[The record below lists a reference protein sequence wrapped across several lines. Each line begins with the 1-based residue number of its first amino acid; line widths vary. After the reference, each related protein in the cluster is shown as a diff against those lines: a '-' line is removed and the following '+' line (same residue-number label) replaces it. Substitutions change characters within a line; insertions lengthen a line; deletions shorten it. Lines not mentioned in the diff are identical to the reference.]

1 MDVKIL
7 PLASCPDY
15 SAAVAE
21 RTYRLWGRLIHEDTG
36 MSATEFGKVIEGRAV
51 TDRVPLTL
59 IALAGEALVG
69 TVSLK
74 QYEATTDAGLSPWI
88 GGLLVDDAWRGK
100 GLGAA
105 LLAQAEATAAAL
117 GYPVLYLS
125 CEPDIEHFYEKL
137 GWELMQRKL
146 SCGDEV
152 ALMKK
157 RLS

>member
-1 MDVKIL
+1 MDVTIL
-7 PLASCPDY
+7 PLASHPGY

-36 MSATEFGKVIEGRAV
+36 MSATEFARVIADRAV

-74 QYEATTDAGLSPWI
+74 QHEASTNADLSPWI
-88 GGLLVDDAWRGK
+88 GGLLVDEAWRGK

-105 LLAQAEATAAAL
+105 LLAQAEAAAARL

-125 CEPDIEHFYEKL
+125 CEPDVEHFYEQL
-137 GWELMQRKL
+137 GWELMQRQL
-146 SCGDEV
+146 SCGDQV

-157 RLS
+157 RLR